1 MKNTIIKEHPKIL
14 LAIDGSEQSLI
25 AVRYVCRVISKQA
38 QMVLFHVMGEV
49 PESFRDMNID
59 PSASKV
65 KYPLHVWKVH
75 QKEIV
80 NEFIIKAREILVD
93 SGMAQEAVAVKTKTM
108 TAGTARDIV
117 NESYQDYAA
126 LVIGRTGVS
135 RIEEV
140 TMGSVAA
147 KLVEVVSHI
156 PIIVVG
162 ERPESNKILMA
173 FDGSKGS
180 MKAVKCAGKLL
191 DRSVCEIMLCHV
203 IRPLSIQQL
212 SARELFIQKHEKD
225 WIEVNK
231 RKIVPAIM
239 EAKKRLMAVG
249 FSEDH
254 ISSEI
259 LTYAQSRAA
268 AIAKAARDDDYDTV
282 VLGRRGFSTVGN
294 FQIGRVSRKIL
305 QFAYQPALW
314 IVN

>member
-1 MKNTIIKEHPKIL
+1 MKNPIIKERPKIL

-25 AVRYVCRVISKQA
+25 TVRYIGRVISKQA
-38 QMVLFHVMGEV
+38 QLVLFHVMGEV
-49 PESFRDMNID
+49 PEAFRDINID
-59 PSASKV
+59 PSISKV

-80 NEFIIKAREILVD
+80 NEFITKAREILVD
-93 SGMAQEAVAVKTKTM
+93 SGMAQDAVSVKTKTI
-108 TAGTARDIV
+108 TAGMARDIV

-135 RIEEV
+135 RIKEI

-147 KLVEVVSHI
+147 KLIEVVSHI

-162 ERPESNKILMA
+162 ERPESNKILIA

-180 MKAVKCAGKLL
+180 RKAVKCAGMLL
-191 DRSVCEIMLCHV
+191 DQAVCEIMLCHV

-212 SARELFIQKHEKD
+212 STKELFIQKHEKD

-231 RKIVPAIM
+231 RIIVPAIM
-239 EAKKRLMAVG
+239 EAKNRLTDAG
-249 FSEDH
+249 FSQDH

-268 AIAKAARDDDYDTV
+268 AIAKAAREGDYDTV
-282 VLGRRGFSTVGN
+282 VMGRRGFSKVGE

>member
-1 MKNTIIKEHPKIL
+1 MKNTIIKEHLKIL

-25 AVRYVCRVISKQA
+25 TVRYIGRVISKQA
-38 QMVLFHVMGEV
+38 QIVLFHVMGEV
-49 PESFRDMNID
+49 PEAFRDVNAD
-59 PSASKV
+59 PFTGKEE
-65 KYPLHVWKVH
+65 YPLSIWKVH
-75 QKEIV
+75 QEEIV
-80 NEFIIKAREILVD
+80 SEFMTKDREILFD
-93 SGMAQEAVAVKTKTM
+93 SGLAQDAVAIKAKTI
-108 TAGTARDIV
+108 TAGIARDII
-117 NESYQDYAA
+117 NESHQDYSA

-135 RIEEV
+135 KIEEI

-147 KLVEVVSHI
+147 KLVDGVSHI

-162 ERPESNKILMA
+162 ERPESNKILIA

-180 MKAVKCAGKLL
+180 MKAVKCAGTLL
-191 DRSVCEIMLCHV
+191 DPAVCEIMLCHV

-212 SARELFIQKHEKD
+212 STKELFTQKHEKD
-225 WIEVNK
+225 WIEFNK

-239 EAKKRLMAVG
+239 EAKKRLMDAG
-249 FSEDH
+249 FSEDN

-268 AIAKAARDDDYDTV
+268 AIAKAARTGYYDTV
-282 VLGRRGFSTVGN
+282 VLGRHGFSTVET

>member
-1 MKNTIIKEHPKIL
+1 MNNIIIKEHPKIL
-14 LAIDGSEQSLI
+14 LAIDGSEQSLV
-25 AVRYVCRVISKQA
+25 AVRYIGRVISKKA
-38 QMVLFHVMGEV
+38 QMILFHIMGEV
-49 PESFRDMNID
+49 PEAFRDMNID
-59 PSASKV
+59 PSATEV
-65 KYPLHVWKVH
+65 KLPLHIWKVH

-80 NEFIIKAREILVD
+80 NEFINKSREILVD
-93 SGMAQEAVAVKTKTM
+93 SGMAPDAVAVKTKTM
-108 TAGTARDIV
+108 TAGMARDIF
-117 NESYQDYAA
+117 NESYHDYAA

-135 RIEEV
+135 RIEEI

-162 ERPESNKILMA
+162 ERPESNKILIA

-180 MKAVKCAGKLL
+180 MKAVKCAAALL
-191 DRSVCEIMLCHV
+191 DQTVCEIMLCHV

-212 SARELFIQKHEKD
+212 SAKELFIQKHEKD
-225 WIEVNK
+225 WIEVNQ

-239 EAKKRLMAVG
+239 EAKKRLMDAG
-249 FSEDH
+249 FLEDH

-268 AIAKAARDDDYDTV
+268 AIAKAARDGDYNTV
-282 VLGRRGFSTVGN
+282 VLGRRGLSTVGN

>member
-1 MKNTIIKEHPKIL
+1 
-14 LAIDGSEQSLI
+14 
-25 AVRYVCRVISKQA
+25 
-38 QMVLFHVMGEV
+38 
-49 PESFRDMNID
+49 
-59 PSASKV
+59 
-65 KYPLHVWKVH
+65 
-75 QKEIV
+75 
-80 NEFIIKAREILVD
+80 
-93 SGMAQEAVAVKTKTM
+93 
-108 TAGTARDIV
+108 
-117 NESYQDYAA
+117 
-126 LVIGRTGVS
+126 
-135 RIEEV
+135 
-140 TMGSVAA
+140 
-147 KLVEVVSHI
+147 
-156 PIIVVG
+156 
-162 ERPESNKILMA
+162 MA

-191 DRSVCEIMLCHV
+191 DWTVCEIMLCHV

-212 SARELFIQKHEKD
+212 SAKELFIQKHEKD

-239 EAKKRLMAVG
+239 EAKKRLMAAG

-268 AIAKAARDDDYDTV
+268 AIAKAARDGDYDTV
-282 VLGRRGFSTVGN
+282 VLGRRGFSTIGN